1 MAKKRSQPG
10 IDMNRSDL
18 VIGGERTGAL
28 EPDETLP
35 EVADFRSR
43 DV

>member
-10 IDMNRSDL
+10 VDMNRSDL
-18 VIGGERTGAL
+18 VIGSERAGAL

-35 EVADFRSR
+35 EAADMRSR
-43 DV
+43 DI